1 MKWMIMAAALTALVG
16 CNTVNGIGQDIS
28 GTAVTVQDWL

>member
-1 MKWMIMAAALTALVG
+1 MVKIALVAVLLVLAG

-28 GTAVTVQDWL
+28 GGAQRVGGWF

>member
-1 MKWMIMAAALTALVG
+1 MVKIALMAALLALAG

-28 GTAVTVQDWL
+28 GGAQKVGGWL

>member
-1 MKWMIMAAALTALVG
+1 MVKIALVAMLLALAG

-28 GTAVTVQDWL
+28 GGAQRVGGWF

>member
-1 MKWMIMAAALTALVG
+1 MLKIATVVLLLALAG

-28 GTAVTVQDWL
+28 GGAQRVGGWF